1 MKIKINKKYLFYII
15 IILITCFLFYYIYN
29 KYNHNILKKNIIKK
43 LNNSYELFNNIK
55 NSKNKEFFSNINE
68 MKINKKD
75 NNLKN
80 TIEYSYYKSNK
91 HDTYDMLNRDLLLYN
106 HIHTKYNDKN
116 NYKNNNNKNNNK
128 NNKNNKNKD
137 IYEHMST
144 NEQQNIND
152 LFPDLDNSAFAME
165 ENEKTSNL
173 LVTPEFEPDNVVM
186 SDALLEMDSRPN
198 EQKDLDNL
206 LDDLNTYIYLLRNSI
221 INDLNNKRDITLN
234 QKITLYYNLFKDTLY
249 MAKEA
254 NNIYNENKEIPN
266 YIIDSNLDK
275 KSELFLSNLSPS
287 ILTIYSNL
295 ITKKDIEN
303 NKNVLIQLNIPIPTS
318 LDSEEEDDI
327 VNPLTILR
335 EFADNISSMYD
346 SLNVIIAP
354 YYNFVFE
361 LGIAPYPKDDDNQD
375 PNSPD
380 NKAGAAIISSFMT
393 EMLSF
398 SSSYND
404 AMINYIMN
412 ENIYIELIKNK
423 DYKNNLLKLP
433 YLTTEN
439 ITNIN
444 ELYSRKVIDDNQIS
458 SFDKSVQDATIVYN
472 YFMALYYLMKADPN
486 PDNLD
491 TETIEKILRGSVTFN
506 TKDRFSLIKKYD
518 PTADNDQYTFG
529 IKNMVTNG
537 EYIFVSPIV
546 GFTTEKAVPS
556 SPSKANITK
565 KKNELAKVKEALEK
579 AMKAAAEAAEKAA
592 AEAKEAL
599 EKAAKETERLAKEA
613 AEKAAAQAKAAQE
626 AMEKAA
632 KETERLAKEAAEKA
646 AKEAKEL
653 AEKTERLAKEAA
665 EKAAKEAEEAAKKT
679 KEAAEK
685 AAKEAEQIA
694 NDIDKGAKNTVKK
707 IGKALKKIKI

>member
-55 NSKNKEFFSNINE
+55 TKEFFINNNE
-68 MKINKKD
+68 VKNNSIKKNKIND
-75 NNLKN
+75 
-80 TIEYSYYKSNK
+80 IEYSYYKSNK
-91 HDTYDMLNRDLLLYN
+91 HDSYDLLNRDLLLYSN
-106 HIHTKYNDKN
+106 HIKKN
-116 NYKNNNNKNNNK
+116 NYQKS
-128 NNKNNKNKD
+128 D
-137 IYEHMST
+137 LYEHM
-144 NEQQNIND
+144 NNQDQNMND
-152 LFPDLDNSAFAME
+152 LFPDLDNSAFSLDK
-165 ENEKTSNL
+165 NQKPSDL
-173 LVTPEFEPDNVVM
+173 LVTPEFEPDTTVISN
-186 SDALLEMDSRPN
+186 SLLEMDSRPD
-198 EQKDLDNL
+198 EQKDLDSL
-206 LDDLNTYIYLLRNSI
+206 LDDLNTYMYLLRNSI
-221 INDLNNKRDITLN
+221 INDLNNKRDITIN

-249 MAKEA
+249 MSNEA
-254 NNIYNENKEIPN
+254 NNIYNESKEIPN
-266 YIIDSNLDK
+266 YKVDSKLDNK
-275 KSELFLSNLSPS
+275 AELFLTNLSPS
-287 ILTIYSNL
+287 IMSIYSNL

-303 NKNVLIQLNIPIPTS
+303 NKNLLLKLNIPVPSS

-327 VNPLTILR
+327 VDPLTILR
-335 EFADNISSMYD
+335 DFADNISSIYD

-380 NKAGAAIISSFMT
+380 NKAGAAIISSFMS

-398 SSSYND
+398 SSSYNN

-412 ENIYIELIKNK
+412 ENIYTELIKNK
-423 DYKNNLLKLP
+423 DYKNNLLKLKN
-433 YLTTEN
+433 LTTESV
-439 ITNIN
+439 TNIN
-444 ELYSRKVIDDNQIS
+444 ELYSRKIIDDNQIS

-506 TKDRFSLIKKYD
+506 TKDRFSLLKKYD
-518 PTADNDQYTFG
+518 PTPDNDEYTFG
-529 IKNMVTNG
+529 IKNMVTNN
-537 EYIFVSPIV
+537 EYVFVSPII
-546 GFTTEKAVPS
+546 GFTTDKSIPS

-565 KKNELAKVKEALEK
+565 KKNELAKAREALEK
-579 AMKAAAEAAEKAA
+579 AAKIAAEAAEKAA
-592 AEAKEAL
+592 KEAKEAL

-613 AEKAAAQAKAAQE
+613 AEKAAAEAKAAKE

-646 AKEAKEL
+646 AKEAEEL
-653 AEKTERLAKEAA
+653 AKKTKEAA

-679 KEAAEK
+679 KEAMEKAANEVAKGAEK
-685 AAKEAEQIA
+685 AANDVAKGATKVGNKIA
-694 NDIDKGAKNTVKK
+694 NAFK
-707 IGKALKKIKI
+707 